1 MYRTI
6 GTLAFASV
14 FFLKPL
20 HCFRNQ
26 KAEKESDEKYVNT
39 GHNFANQKV
48 CSLFAKSDDSNSK
61 RYILMSVAHALV
73 LVSNS
78 LGLLSINHL
87 ILNSG
92 LLSINHLG
100 LISRLVVNDGSLDHG
115 LVVNNGGNLLLSVSD
130 GVVLVLLS
138 EGRGVVSH
146 IIVVDSARVSS
157 VPRRVVSMGSVEN
170 VGIGFSLSLGVSLGK
185 MTDSLGT
192 EKTLVEH
199 IEGVLVSHGEL
210 VGHGLVLVELGL
222 QELSGGRG
230 NEVVAH
236 AMVGSRSKSV
246 SLAENL
252 GVRLGGGESQ
262 KGGQNLKKNPIN
274 SVEF

>member
-1 MYRTI
+1 MKI
-6 GTLAFASV
+6 
-14 FFLKPL
+14 
-20 HCFRNQ
+20 
-26 KAEKESDEKYVNT
+26 EKYVNT

-92 LLSINHLG
+92 LLSINHLS
-100 LISRLVVNDGSLDHG
+100 LISRLVVNDGSLNHR
-115 LVVNNGGNLLLSVSD
+115 LVVDNRGNLLSVSH
-130 GVVLVLLS
+130 GVVLVLLTILVLLS
-138 EGRGVVSH
+138 VGRGVIH
-146 IIVVDSARVSS
+146 PARVAS
-157 VPRRVVSMGSVEN
+157 VPRRVVSMGGVEN
-170 VGIGFSLSLGVSLGK
+170 VGISFSLSLGVSLGK

-199 IEGVLVSHGEL
+199 IEGVLVSHAGEL
-210 VGHGLVLVELGL
+210 VGHGLVLVVLGL

-262 KGGQNLKKNPIN
+262 KGGQNLKKPH
-274 SVEF
+274 

>member
-1 MYRTI
+1 MKI
-6 GTLAFASV
+6 
-14 FFLKPL
+14 
-20 HCFRNQ
+20 
-26 KAEKESDEKYVNT
+26 EKYVNT

-100 LISRLVVNDGSLDHG
+100 LISRLVVNDGSLNHG
-115 LVVNNGGNLLLSVSD
+115 LVVNHGGNLLSVSH
-130 GVVLVLLS
+130 GVVLVLLTILVLLS
-138 EGRGVVSH
+138 VGRGVIH
-146 IIVVDSARVSS
+146 SARVSS

-210 VGHGLVLVELGL
+210 VGHGLVLVVLGL

-262 KGGQNLKKNPIN
+262 KGGQNLKKKSIN
-274 SVEF
+274 SVEFLCLKM